1 MKRLFAVLAVLCAA
15 KGFAAS
21 EPVLVHTAPL
31 HNRLWMTVVSNE
43 GPLSWAWPPDAHSAV
58 LTLTG
63 KYANET
69 VAFDGVTTD
78 WTWRPTDAP
87 DVARDDVV
95 DLLLTFRGA
104 GDEPVGALAARLAVV
119 AGAFRPVL
127 VMPDASAPDWTRVKE
142 DVVIGYDA
150 AWQDTA
156 RSASGSR
163 LVVVRPD
170 GNPVTNMTADVS
182 GFSLWRVKSE
192 KWGFGAFTLALDFPG
207 GEGGWESTLTRLPG
221 GTWVGVR

>member
-43 GPLSWAWPPDAHSAV
+43 VPLSWEWPPEAHSAV
-58 LTLTG
+58 LTLAG
-63 KYANET
+63 KHANET
-69 VAFDGVTTD
+69 VTFDDLMTQ
-78 WTWRPTDAP
+78 WTWRPADTPDA
-87 DVARDDVV
+87 ARDDVV

-127 VMPDASAPDWTRVKE
+127 VMPDASAPDWARVRE

-192 KWGFGAFTLALDFPG
+192 KWGFGAFTLTLDFPG

>member
-1 MKRLFAVLAVLCAA
+1 MKRLFAALAVLCAA

-43 GPLSWAWPPDAHSAV
+43 VPLSWAWPPDAHSAV
-58 LTLTG
+58 LTLAG
-63 KYANET
+63 KYVNET

-78 WTWRPTDAP
+78 WIWRPADVPDA
-87 DVARDDVV
+87 ARDDVV
-95 DLLLTFRGA
+95 DLLLTFCGA
-104 GDEPVGALAARLAVV
+104 GDEPVGVLAARLAVV
-119 AGAFRPVL
+119 AGAAGPVR
-127 VMPDASAPDWTRVKE
+127 VMPDESASDWTRVKE

-150 AWQDTA
+150 AWRDTT

-163 LVVVRPD
+163 LAVVRPD
-170 GNPVTNMTADVS
+170 GGAVTNMMADVS
-182 GFSLWRVKSE
+182 GFSLWKVKSE
-192 KWGFGAFTLALDFPG
+192 KWGFGTFTLALDFPG
-207 GEGGWESTLTRLPG
+207 GVGGWEATLMRLPG